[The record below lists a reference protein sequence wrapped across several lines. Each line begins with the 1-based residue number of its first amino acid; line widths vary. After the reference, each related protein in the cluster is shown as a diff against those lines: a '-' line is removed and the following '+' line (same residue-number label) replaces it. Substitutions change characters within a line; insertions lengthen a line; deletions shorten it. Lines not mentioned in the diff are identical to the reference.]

1 MITFEE
7 RAYGALL
14 GLAFGDAIGFPSLYH
29 RMADPLFPEKRR
41 NFLWR
46 INGESMRAHITTLM
60 IPFTHR
66 VAAKVLEPS
75 PTDDTEWALL
85 TLDALVSGPADPT
98 AASLLAPWLG
108 RIVPT
113 ADSVWGG
120 FAEKAAIANL
130 QQGLRPP
137 ATGNDNAQHYSDSAV
152 ARAVPVGLFAAGNPD
167 RAASIA
173 ALDAQITHAE
183 DGVWAAQAMAAAI
196 SVLAGGGALD
206 TALSCARAQLP
217 SDSWVAHGDRVAREV
232 LAQSDSDLDLSYLL
246 STQLI
251 NTVYSYGNAAPE
263 TLPAA
268 LAIVEQCQG
277 DLLRAVNLA
286 NTLHKSAD
294 SLPAMVGALCGAL
307 RGAGAIPLRWRDA
320 LNEVRGLCLPFLAGK
335 RLDECVQALAYKLTD
350 STQQAQ

>member
-1 MITFEE
+1 MITFQD

-14 GLAFGDAIGFPSLYH
+14 GLAFGDAIGFPSLFH
-29 RMADPLFPEKRR
+29 RMANPLFPEKRR

-66 VAAKVLEPS
+66 VAATVLEPS

-85 TLDALVSGPADPT
+85 TLDALLASPIEPT
-98 AASLLAPWLG
+98 ADTLLAPWLEKV
-108 RIVPT
+108 VP
-113 ADSVWGG
+113 AAESVWGG

-152 ARAVPVGLFAAGNPD
+152 ARAVSVGLFAAGYPE
-167 RAASIA
+167 RAARIA

-183 DGVWAAQAMAAAI
+183 DGIWAAQAMAAAI
-196 SVLAGGGALD
+196 SVLAGGGALEA
-206 TALSCARAQLP
+206 ALFEARAQLP
-217 SDSWVAHGDRVAREV
+217 PESWVAHGNRVASQL
-232 LAQSDSDLDLSYLL
+232 LAQSESDLDLSYLL
-246 STQLI
+246 GTQLI

-268 LAIVEQCQG
+268 LAIVERCEG
-277 DLLRAVNLA
+277 DLQRAVHLA

-294 SLPAMVGALCGAL
+294 SLPAMVGTLCGAMQ
-307 RGAGAIPLRWRDA
+307 GPGAIPTRWRDA
-320 LNEVRGLCLPFLAGK
+320 LQEVRGLCLPFLAGR
-335 RLDECVQALAYKLTD
+335 RLDECAQALAYR
-350 STQQAQ
+350 SSIES

>member
-1 MITFEE
+1 MITFQE
-7 RAYGALL
+7 RAQGALL

-85 TLDALVSGPADPT
+85 TLDALLAGPAEPT
-98 AASLLAPWLG
+98 VDSLLAPWLEKV
-108 RIVPT
+108 VP
-113 ADSVWGG
+113 AAENVWGS

-152 ARAVPVGLFAAGNPD
+152 ARAVSVGLFAAGDPQ

-183 DGVWAAQAMAAAI
+183 DGIWAAQAMAAAI
-196 SVLAGGGALD
+196 SVLAGGGALNE
-206 TALSCARAQLP
+206 ALSHARAQLP
-217 SDSWVAHGDRVAREV
+217 ADSWVAHGDRVARE
-232 LAQSDSDLDLSYLL
+232 LLTQSASDLDLSFLL
-246 STQLI
+246 GTQLI

-268 LAIVEQCQG
+268 LVIVEHCQG

-307 RGAGAIPLRWRDA
+307 HGAGAIPQRWADA

-335 RLDECVQALAYKLTD
+335 QIDQCVQALACAVNTE
-350 STQQAQ
+350 SQR